1 MLYDSLF
8 LNRDF
13 SKMSEVVVKSNLVYF
28 VNSKMYIN
36 LTNLCTCKCLFCIR
50 DLNPTVE
57 GVDMKLD
64 NSKANPDEVIS
75 EIKRLEDRIGNE
87 VVFCGYGEPMLEL
100 ESLKKVASFIKTNYP
115 NVKIRVNTNG
125 HANLV
130 HKRDVI
136 AELVGLVDSFSVSL
150 NVSNAEQYKQVTQ
163 CCFDA
168 EVGFNGMQ
176 QFVKSAVV
184 NGIKTYV
191 SVVVGYENLD
201 INVNECE
208 KIATSLGAILRVRE
222 YLNEGYS

>member
-1 MLYDSLF
+1 
-8 LNRDF
+8 
-13 SKMSEVVVKSNLVYF
+13 
-28 VNSKMYIN
+28 
-36 LTNLCTCKCLFCIR
+36 
-50 DLNPTVE
+50 
-57 GVDMKLD
+57 MKLN
-64 NSKANPDEVIS
+64 NSKANPEDVIS
-75 EIKRLEDRIGNE
+75 EIKRLEDKIGNE

-100 ESLKKVASFIKTNYP
+100 ESLKKIASFIKNNYP

-136 AELVGLVDSFSVSL
+136 SELVGLVDSFSVSL
-150 NVSNAEQYKQVTQ
+150 NASNAEQYKQVTQ

-201 INVNECE
+201 ININECE